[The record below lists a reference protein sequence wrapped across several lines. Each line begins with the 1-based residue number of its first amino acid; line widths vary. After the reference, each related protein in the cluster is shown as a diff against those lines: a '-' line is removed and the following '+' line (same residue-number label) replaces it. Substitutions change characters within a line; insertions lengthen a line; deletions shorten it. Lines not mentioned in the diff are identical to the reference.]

1 MADSSDLPPYP
12 GHGNVTHAQR
22 GGAELARIRIRQNE
36 RQLRSRARPAVPTLP
51 PLAVSNRVY
60 LETHRAEQI
69 ARSCPEEKATHLA
82 IHGKHRVTR
91 TTAALLK
98 KDREEDA
105 GSPRGERWE
114 SRAPRH
120 MFPASTASADSTDDG
135 SALSEV
141 IAALEAAD
149 AESSPDGTD
158 DSDFEE
164 GKSRLPRVGTPG

>member
-1 MADSSDLPPYP
+1 
-12 GHGNVTHAQR
+12 
-22 GGAELARIRIRQNE
+22 
-36 RQLRSRARPAVPTLP
+36 
-51 PLAVSNRVY
+51 
-60 LETHRAEQI
+60 HRAEQI

-105 GSPRGERWE
+105 DSPRGERWE
-114 SRAPRH
+114 SRALRH

-135 SALSEV
+135 SALSEA
-141 IAALEAAD
+141 IAALEAAY

-164 GKSRLPRVGTPG
+164 GKSRLPRVGTPDESGSSESAFTVKSSGDTADESMVDERDGEEEAEALSSGDDY